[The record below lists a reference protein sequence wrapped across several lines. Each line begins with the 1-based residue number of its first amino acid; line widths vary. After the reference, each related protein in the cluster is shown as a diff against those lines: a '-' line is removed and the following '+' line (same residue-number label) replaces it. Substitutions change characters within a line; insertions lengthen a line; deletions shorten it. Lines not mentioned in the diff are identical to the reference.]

1 MDDYSWVLASAH
13 PNLVGFDQSRFP
25 NWQSLLACFRFF
37 FFIISKNLISVLE
50 LNFWPGCLRCD
61 YEFKRV
67 FERVVVIIF

>member
-37 FFIISKNLISVLE
+37 FSIISKNLISVLE
-50 LNFWPGCLRCD
+50 LNF
-61 YEFKRV
+61 
-67 FERVVVIIF
+67 